1 MNNKGTARVE
11 IFGNEYFVKADEQIE
26 VDHVNELAKY
36 VDKKMREIATTT
48 SVVSTAKVAILAALN
63 VADELFAV
71 RRDQQNLSVKDRE
84 VEERLARLIQT
95 LEETQKI

>member
-1 MNNKGTARVE
+1 MTPNKGTARVE
-11 IFGNEYFVKADEQIE
+11 IFGNEYFVKADAQVE

-63 VADELFAV
+63 IADELFTLRKEQKDLNHKDVEDRLNKLVRILDEAV
-71 RRDQQNLSVKDRE
+71 K
-84 VEERLARLIQT
+84 
-95 LEETQKI
+95 